1 MTQYVVDTSAWIEY
15 IRDTGSGPCEFV
27 DQLIREAR
35 DVCLT
40 EPVIMELLAGGGSKT
55 IDQIETL
62 VGAFPVLAVDAGL
75 DYHEAAKIYRIVRSS
90 GCTPRSLI
98 DCLIAAVAARR
109 GATLVHGDRDFQV
122 IAERYPLALAP

>member
-1 MTQYVVDTSAWIEY
+1 LTEYVVDTSAWIEY

-40 EPVIMELLAGGGSKT
+40 EPVIMELLAGAGPKT
-55 IDQIETL
+55 IDRIETL
-62 VGAFPVLAVDAGL
+62 VSAFPILPVDATL
-75 DYHEAAKIYRIVRSS
+75 DYHQAAKVYRTVRSS

-109 GATLVHGDRDFQV
+109 EATIVHGDRDFRV
-122 IAERYPLALAP
+122 IAERYPLTLAP